1 MPISFLCAEAGA
13 IRRWT
18 DTTYT
23 ALGMSDRGSCTVSVT
38 YLALPSEEE
47 GVDGDE
53 PHGLVDPFGARISQ
67 TKNRSAPR
75 RRRDTARRSRRGD
88 RLTTTID
95 HETMDAGEDGRKR
108 LELASRKEERRIERG
123 ARG

>member
-1 MPISFLCAEAGA
+1 M
-13 IRRWT
+13 
-18 DTTYT
+18 
-23 ALGMSDRGSCTVSVT
+23 
-38 YLALPSEEE
+38 
-47 GVDGDE
+47 DGDE

-95 HETMDAGEDGRKR
+95 HETMDAGEDGRKC
-108 LELASRKEERRIERG
+108 LELASRKEERRIETA
-123 ARG
+123 ARDDLSTDSVKSCGSFIKYMQRVFRTLRTNLVYAKISL